1 MQPKAARDRMIRI
14 AVGLAPGMPVARLIV
29 RFIAGDSN
37 GELSNPYCGVLL
49 GSLLDAGLYLGQP
62 GDLTASWPNPA
73 I

>member
-1 MQPKAARDRMIRI
+1 MERGFCVGDPAGYEQLRRLLHVWSL
-14 AVGLAPGMPVARLIV
+14 AVVAS
-29 RFIAGDSN
+29 DSS
-37 GELSNPYCGVLL
+37 GKPSNPYCGVLL

>member
-1 MQPKAARDRMIRI
+1 
-14 AVGLAPGMPVARLIV
+14 MPVARLIV
-29 RFIAGDSN
+29 RFIASDSS
-37 GELSNPYCGVLL
+37 GKPSNPYCGVPL